1 MEEPNVEV
9 IEVEEVGDTYEDLS
23 NQAVNDDD

>member
-1 MEEPNVEV
+1 MEEPNVEA